1 MKLKQIKK
9 LSFTVSLCWILFLGC
24 HGGDSTE
31 TLLRPELL
39 QEVRR
44 FRDDVEHDIN
54 DDFVK
59 KCISSIESTSTMI
72 DIRINDFDTIVGI
85 CLFDSSALCNKGI
98 GDYDYKD
105 CLIVNDGNNKIYISD
120 KSNLGVL
127 YNKQILLSK
136 MEKGKVNYT
145 DGISRYYY
153 YRNGNLIPVPSPKPS
168 DEVVVIDI

>member
-1 MKLKQIKK
+1 MKKKQFKK
-9 LSFTVSLCWILFLGC
+9 LSFTISFCWILFFGC
-24 HGGDSTE
+24 HGGDAAK

-39 QEVRR
+39 QEIRG
-44 FRDDVEHDIN
+44 FREDVEHDIH

-85 CLFDSSALCNKGI
+85 CLFDSSAPCNKGI

-105 CLIVNDGNNKIYISD
+105 CLIVNDGDNKIFISD
-120 KSNLGVL
+120 KSNLGIL
-127 YNKQILLSK
+127 YNKQLMSK
-136 MEKGKVNYT
+136 IEKEEVNFT

-153 YRNGNLIPVPSPKPS
+153 YRNGSLIPVPSPKPS
-168 DEVVVIDI
+168 DEVVVIDF